1 MPTTVMT
8 PACDTKAAPCL
19 QLAPA
24 QAQAVSALIAQ
35 TLGLAFPAERQRE
48 LENGLRSAARALGF
62 GHDVVGLGAWLLSAP
77 LTKEQLHVLAEH
89 LTIGETYF
97 FRQHEQFDFLEST
110 ILPDVLARHAKDK
123 QLRVWSA
130 GCSTGEEAYSL
141 AIALQ
146 RAIPDWHA
154 WRLTILAT
162 DLNAVAIQKAT
173 AALYGEWSF
182 RDAPA
187 WLKSTCF
194 THASAD
200 KLRVL
205 DALRHM
211 VTFATLNLI
220 ADPYPA
226 LLNNTTAMDIILC
239 RNVMMYFAQEQMN
252 SVLARLYLSLVEGG
266 WLLVGPTDISGVL
279 RAPVPFAV
287 SANLTCF
294 RKSSGTPVTAPVPAA
309 HPVRKTAAPLPPA
322 APHPPPAPRP
332 AALASMAE
340 AVAAAEA
347 ALAGGDFAA
356 VATLL
361 QPQVAA
367 PHAPRGEAWYTA
379 LVLLAR
385 AAGNRGTLPEA
396 LHWCDQ
402 AIAARATEVRAHYL
416 RATILLEQGDL
427 AEAAATLRRVL
438 FLQPH
443 HALGHFTLGTVARMQ
458 QARPT
463 AHRHFLNALEVLGA
477 LPADACV
484 PDGDGMTAGRL
495 AEIISA
501 MMTTP
506 ACHAA

>member
-8 PACDTKAAPCL
+8 PGCETKAAPCL

-62 GHDVVGLGAWLLSAP
+62 GHDVAGVGAWLLSAP

-97 FRQHEQFDFLEST
+97 FRQHEQFDFLENT
-110 ILPDVLARHAKDK
+110 ILPDVLARHARDK

-146 RAIPDWHA
+146 RTIPDWHA

-162 DLNAVAIQKAT
+162 DLNAAAIQKAT

-194 THASAD
+194 AHAPAD

-226 LLNNTTAMDIILC
+226 LINNTTAMDIILC
-239 RNVMMYFAQEQMN
+239 RNVMMYFAPEQMH

-287 SANLTCF
+287 SDHLTCF
-294 RKSSGTPVTAPVPAA
+294 KKSSGPVAAPVPAA
-309 HPVRKTAAPLPPA
+309 HSVRHTAPPPPPVA
-322 APHPPPAPRP
+322 PPPAPRP
-332 AALASMAE
+332 AAQASMAE

-356 VATLL
+356 VAALL
-361 QPQVAA
+361 KAPVAA
-367 PHAPRGEAWYTA
+367 THAQRGETWYTA

-385 AAGNRGTLPEA
+385 AAANGGTLHQA
-396 LHWCDQ
+396 LYWCDQ
-402 AIAARATEVRAHYL
+402 AIAARATDVRAHYL

-427 AEAAATLRRVL
+427 VEAAATLRRVL
-438 FLQPH
+438 FLHPH

-458 QARPT
+458 QAWPA

-477 LPADACV
+477 LPAEACV

-501 MMTTP
+501 MMTPP